1 MNLKQYLKSR
11 KIRQEAF
18 AKDLGV
24 TQASVSRWCNGEYLP
39 QPTLLKKILVM
50 TGGEVTLM
58 DFYNNLGEN

>member
-1 MNLKQYLKSR
+1 MKLKDYLKLR

-24 TQASVSRWCNGEYLP
+24 TQGSVSRWCDGIQLP
-39 QPTLLKKILVM
+39 RASVMKKILVI

-58 DFYNNLGEN
+58 DFYNNMGEN